1 MRAVVKGK
9 YQPFHYKLVNHKIK
23 KITSFNLIG
32 LHLQKKIILE
42 MFIPTPTEYF
52 RVKSGQEID
61 LAPVIAMNY
70 VLEGFLIFLRFE
82 QGGQTPRIRHL

>member
-1 MRAVVKGK
+1 MRAVVEGK

-42 MFIPTPTEYF
+42 MFIPTEYF

-61 LAPVIAMNY
+61 LARVIAMS
-70 VLEGFLIFLRFE
+70 FMC
-82 QGGQTPRIRHL
+82 